1 MKYPRAILL
10 PLLMSL
16 VFVHSVLGH
25 APLTPGRNE
34 SLAEATPIP
43 DPAKS
48 WAVYDKLHEG
58 REAHYYRFSITQGER
73 IYVSLFISPASMD
86 RRFAPALALM
96 GSGISTETAVPDYV
110 ETPKASGVLVVQAKP
125 PAQATYEAFSP
136 STFFQLASLDI
147 SAPASGTY
155 YLAVYEPY
163 QGGYYGLAVGYVES
177 FTLTEWMLTP
187 VNLLSIYQWQEQSLT
202 FIFGPMAVVI
212 AIGLSLLAWQRR
224 KKNIPVGLLGWTG
237 GLAGLLSLGT
247 TATVLSQMI
256 LALTRV
262 PAVPEMAVTLIL
274 ASIPMLLGIVTL
286 RLTLRIQREITFR
299 RRIYFVCIGFLA
311 LFGWAGYLAGPV
323 MAFITSILPSRTKPR

>member
-1 MKYPRAILL
+1 MKYSGTILFV
-10 PLLMSL
+10 LLVSL
-16 VFVHSVLGH
+16 VLVHSVLGH
-25 APLTPGRNE
+25 APLSPSQNE

-48 WAVYDKLHEG
+48 WAVYDRLHEEE
-58 REAHYYRFSITQGER
+58 EAHYYRFSITQGER

-86 RRFAPALALM
+86 RRFAPTLALM
-96 GSGISTETAVPDYV
+96 GPGVSNQGAVPDYV

-147 SAPASGTY
+147 SASASGTCY
-155 YLAVYEPY
+155 VAVYEPN

-177 FTLTEWMLTP
+177 FTLTEWILTP

-212 AIGLSLLAWQRR
+212 AIGLSLLVWQRR
-224 KKNIPVGLLGWTG
+224 KKNISVGLFSWTG
-237 GLAGLLSLGT
+237 GLAGLLFLGT

-256 LALTRV
+256 LALTQV
-262 PAVPEMAVTLIL
+262 PAVPEMTVTLIL
-274 ASIPMLLGIVTL
+274 AAIPMLLGIVTL
-286 RLTLRIQREITFR
+286 RLTLRIQKEITFR

-311 LFGWAGYLAGPV
+311 LFAWAGYLAGSV
-323 MAFITSILPSRTKPR
+323 MAFITSILPSRTNRR

>member
-1 MKYPRAILL
+1 
-10 PLLMSL
+10 MSL
-16 VFVHSVLGH
+16 VFVYSVLGH

-34 SLAEATPIP
+34 SLAEATSIP

-58 REAHYYRFSITQGER
+58 REAHYYRLSMTQGER

-86 RRFAPALALM
+86 RRFAPTLALM

-110 ETPKASGVLVVQAKP
+110 EIPMAGGVLVVQAEP

-177 FTLTEWMLTP
+177 FTLMEWILTP
-187 VNLLSIYQWQEQSLT
+187 VSLLSIYRWQEQSLAL
-202 FIFGPMAVVI
+202 IFGPMAVVI
-212 AIGLSLLAWQRR
+212 AIGLSLLVWQQRR
-224 KKNIPVGLLGWTG
+224 KSVPVGPFIWTG
-237 GLAGLLSLGT
+237 RLAGLLFLGT

-262 PAVPEMAVTLIL
+262 PAGPEMTITLIL
-274 ASIPMLLGIVTL
+274 ATIPMVLGIVTL
-286 RLTLRIQREITFR
+286 RLTLRIQKETTFR
-299 RRIYFVCIGFLA
+299 RRIYFVCIGLMA
-311 LFGWAGYLAGPV
+311 LFAWAGFLAGPV
-323 MAFITSILPSRTKPR
+323 MAFITSILPSGMNPR